1 MRVLACYPIYFK
13 DYGIA
18 HACYN
23 IIRYMQSEDAASKV
37 YGLSSDGSFLGNFY
51 QELIPSWSK
60 TIAYKIFSD
69 RQLHYYGETQYLKK
83 IVGGEGCVA
92 YLWPGVSLETY
103 QSLKKHGVTIVYE
116 GVNTHEAHSKVILD
130 EAYQQL
136 GLPISHEI
144 TQEKVLLEST
154 KLGLADFVFSCS
166 PIMTSSF
173 LSNGVPPEK
182 ILQTSYGLSDKFIL
196 DVQPKKNQEVVFTF
210 VGSIGVRK
218 GVHLLLDYWVRA
230 GVKAKLK
237 LVGEIDDT
245 FLSIIKPY
253 LSRHDIEHIPFTN
266 DLPTIYQQ
274 TDVFILPSLEE
285 GSPLVT
291 YLALG
296 AGLPI
301 VASPMG
307 AGGVLQHDV
316 QGLIVEPHDTAGWI
330 SAIQTLT
337 KDAALR
343 QRLGAEAHKLAKEYK
358 WQNVARKRLNLIQS
372 AMLSV
377 NSEVA

>member
-1 MRVLACYPIYFK
+1 
-13 DYGIA
+13 
-18 HACYN
+18 
-23 IIRYMQSEDAASKV
+23 MQSDDIASEV
-37 YGLSSDGSFLGNFY
+37 YGLSSDGSFIGDFY
-51 QELIPSWSK
+51 QELIPSWCK
-60 TIAYKIFSD
+60 TIAYKFFSGQ
-69 RQLHYYGETQYLKK
+69 QLHHFGESQYLKK
-83 IVGGEGCVA
+83 VDGGQNSVA
-92 YLWPGVSLETY
+92 YLWPSVSLETY
-103 QSLKKHGVTIVYE
+103 QSLKKNGVTIVYE

-130 EAYQQL
+130 EAYKRL

-166 PIMTSSF
+166 PIMTASF

-182 ILQTSYGLSDKFIL
+182 ILQTSYGLSDQFIV
-196 DVQPKKNQEVVFTF
+196 DVQPKKNQEMVFTF

-218 GVHLLLDYWVRA
+218 GVHLLLDYWLKA

-237 LVGEIDDT
+237 LVGKIDDA
-245 FLSIIKPY
+245 FLPIIKPY
-253 LSRHDIEHIPFTN
+253 LTRHDIEHIPFTN
-266 DLPTIYQQ
+266 DLLTIYQQ

-316 QGLIVEPHDTAGWI
+316 QGLIVEPHDAAGWI
-330 SAIQTLT
+330 NAIQTLNE
-337 KDAALR
+337 DAPLR
-343 QRLGAEAHKLAKEYK
+343 QRLGAEAHKLAKEYT
-358 WQNVARKRLNLIQS
+358 WQNVAKKRLNLIQN

-377 NSEVA
+377 NSEVS